1 MIMYMKQREMNN
13 VFEFLKKVQISKVKD
28 RDVKKTL
35 VSAYMSIYK
44 KMEEF
49 DKDIQELRKKYF
61 EGKED
66 AVREY
71 DSIVQQMQ
79 NESDMKKQKSLAESI
94 NPETQELVKEYLE
107 MLNTYLDR
115 DVEVSFE
122 TVDKDKFIEALI
134 DLDVEFACD
143 DLIILKALYH
153 E

>member
-1 MIMYMKQREMNN
+1 MYMKQREMNN

-71 DSIVQQMQ
+71 DGIVQQMQ
-79 NESDMKKQKSLAESI
+79 NEQDLKKQKALAESI

>member
-71 DSIVQQMQ
+71 DSIVQQVQ
-79 NESDMKKQKSLAESI
+79 NEQDLKKQKSLAESI

-115 DVEVSFE
+115 DVDVSFE

-134 DLDVEFACD
+134 DLDVEFVCD

>member
-1 MIMYMKQREMNN
+1 MKQREMNN

-79 NESDMKKQKSLAESI
+79 NEPDLEKQKSLAESI

>member
-66 AVREY
+66 AVRKY
-71 DSIVQQMQ
+71 DSIVQQVQ
-79 NESDMKKQKSLAESI
+79 NEQDLKKQKSLAESI

-115 DVEVSFE
+115 DVDVSFE

>member
-79 NESDMKKQKSLAESI
+79 NEPDLEKQKSLAESI
-94 NPETQELVKEYLE
+94 NLETQELVKEYLE

>member
-1 MIMYMKQREMNN
+1 MCMKQREMNN

-49 DKDIQELRKKYF
+49 DRDIQELRKKSF

-66 AVREY
+66 EVREY
-71 DSIVQQMQ
+71 DSTVQQMQ
-79 NESDMKKQKSLAESI
+79 TETDPAKQKVLSEKI
-94 NPETQELVKEYLE
+94 NPEIQALVKEYLD

-115 DVEVSFE
+115 EIEVDFD

-134 DLDVEFACD
+134 DLDIEFACD
-143 DLIILKALYH
+143 DLILLKALYH

>member
-1 MIMYMKQREMNN
+1 MYMKQREMNN

-71 DSIVQQMQ
+71 DGIVQQMQ
-79 NESDMKKQKSLAESI
+79 NERDLKKQKSLAESI

>member
-1 MIMYMKQREMNN
+1 MVMCMKQREMNN

-49 DKDIQELRKKYF
+49 DRDIQELRKKSF

-66 AVREY
+66 EVREY
-71 DSIVQQMQ
+71 DSTVQQMQ
-79 NESDMKKQKSLAESI
+79 TETDPAKQKVLSEKI
-94 NPETQELVKEYLE
+94 NPEIQALVKEYLD

-115 DVEVSFE
+115 EIEVDFD

-134 DLDVEFACD
+134 DLDIEFACD
-143 DLIILKALYH
+143 DLILLKALYH

>member
-1 MIMYMKQREMNN
+1 MKQREMNN

-71 DSIVQQMQ
+71 DGIVQQIQ
-79 NESDMKKQKSLAESI
+79 NEQDLKKQKSLAESI

>member
-71 DSIVQQMQ
+71 DGIVQQMQ
-79 NESDMKKQKSLAESI
+79 NERDLKKQKSLAESI

>member
-1 MIMYMKQREMNN
+1 MKQREMNN

-94 NPETQELVKEYLE
+94 NLETQELVKEYLE

>member
-71 DSIVQQMQ
+71 DGIVQQIQ
-79 NESDMKKQKSLAESI
+79 NEQDLKKQKSLAESI

>member
-1 MIMYMKQREMNN
+1 MYMKQREMNN

-35 VSAYMSIYK
+35 VAAYMSIYK

-66 AVREY
+66 SVREY

-79 NESDMKKQKSLAESI
+79 NEQDLKKQKSLAESI

>member
-1 MIMYMKQREMNN
+1 MKQREMNN

-49 DKDIQELRKKYF
+49 DRDIQELRKKSF

-66 AVREY
+66 EVREY
-71 DSIVQQMQ
+71 DSTVQQMQ
-79 NESDMKKQKSLAESI
+79 TETDPAKQKALSEKI
-94 NPETQELVKEYLE
+94 NPEIQALVKEYLD

-115 DVEVSFE
+115 EIEVDFD

-134 DLDVEFACD
+134 DLDIEFACD
-143 DLIILKALYH
+143 DLILLKALYH

>member
-79 NESDMKKQKSLAESI
+79 NEPDLEKQKSLAESI

>member
-35 VSAYMSIYK
+35 VAAYMSIYK

-66 AVREY
+66 SVREY

-79 NESDMKKQKSLAESI
+79 NEQDLKKQKSLAESI

>member
-1 MIMYMKQREMNN
+1 MYMKQREMNN

>member
-71 DSIVQQMQ
+71 DSIVQQVQ
-79 NESDMKKQKSLAESI
+79 NEQDLKKQKSLAESI

-115 DVEVSFE
+115 DVDVSFE

>member
-1 MIMYMKQREMNN
+1 MYMKQREMNN

-71 DSIVQQMQ
+71 DSIVQQVQ
-79 NESDMKKQKSLAESI
+79 NEQDLKKQKSLAESI

-115 DVEVSFE
+115 DVDVSFE

-134 DLDVEFACD
+134 DLDVEFVCD

>member
-1 MIMYMKQREMNN
+1 MYMKQREMNN

-71 DSIVQQMQ
+71 DSIVQQVQ
-79 NESDMKKQKSLAESI
+79 NEQDLKKQKSLAESI

-115 DVEVSFE
+115 DVDVSFE